1 MRMRGEDSLLLLVD
15 LQSRLAPAIDGIE
28 DVLARVRLLVEAARA
43 LAVPILAT
51 EQNPQGLGAT
61 VPEIAALLRDGEVV
75 EKIHF
80 NAMAETEMTEKLAAA
95 GRTRIVVAGSET
107 HVCVLQTILG
117 VKAAGYDV
125 SIVADGVG
133 SRRPADKAAA
143 LDRLR
148 DAGVSVVT
156 SEMVVF
162 EWLDHS
168 DRPEFRAL
176 LPAIREAKV

>member
-1 MRMRGEDSLLLLVD
+1 MRIGGDDSLLLLVD
-15 LQSRLAPAIDGIE
+15 LQSRLAPAIDGIA
-28 DVLARVRLLVEAARA
+28 DLLARVRLLIEAARA
-43 LAVPILAT
+43 LSVPILAT
-51 EQNPQGLGAT
+51 EQNPRGLGTT
-61 VPEIAALLRDGEVV
+61 VPEIAALLREGEVV
-75 EKIHF
+75 HKTRFDAMGE
-80 NAMAETEMTEKLAAA
+80 AEMAERLAAA
-95 GRTRIVVAGSET
+95 GRTQIIVAGSET

-117 VKAAGYDV
+117 VKAAGYDAW
-125 SIVADGVG
+125 IVADAVG

-148 DAGVSVVT
+148 DAGVAVVT

-176 LPAIREAKV
+176 LPAIRST